1 MPSPES
7 EFRVAAS
14 VRHCCALLRELLE
27 RPDTSAG
34 LLVGCGRGDEAAFV
48 RHTLQSPR
56 IVGTDLHSDFSARAR
71 GEADLVVA
79 DAENLPFPSGTFDF
93 VAAIH
98 SLEHMGDPH
107 KALAEV
113 TRVLRVGGWF
123 YVGVPNKKRLLGY
136 LGSYDATLWQ
146 KVYWNLVDYG
156 YRLRG
161 RFENR
166 LGAHAGFEGQELMEL
181 LGAHFADNRLLT
193 EDYLRFKYGARLPK
207 PILDTLLSRRF
218 INHTAPAHYALCQKR

>member
-1 MPSPES
+1 MPLPET

-14 VRHCCALLRELLE
+14 VRHCCDLLRQLLE
-27 RPDTSAG
+27 CPETSAG

-56 IVGTDLHSDFSARAR
+56 IVGTDLNSDFSARAR
-71 GEADLVVA
+71 SEADLVAA
-79 DAENLPFPSGTFDF
+79 DAENLPFPAGTFDF

-113 TRVLRVGGWF
+113 KRVLRVGGWF

-146 KVYWNLVDYG
+146 KVYWNLIDYS

-161 RFENR
+161 RFENE
-166 LGAHAGFEGQELMEL
+166 LGAHAGFEGKDLVRL
-181 LGAHFADNRLLT
+181 LANHFPDVKLLT
-193 EDYLRFKYGARLPK
+193 EEYLRFKYAGRMPK
-207 PILDTLLSRRF
+207 RFLDGLLSPRF
-218 INHTAPAHYALCQKR
+218 INYTAPAHYVLCQKK